1 MNSSKIMSI
10 VIATIAAA
18 LVMSSI
24 HSASHVF
31 AKKDNTGSSSGGG
44 SDSGSSNGGSGSSG
58 GTSSSSGSSSSNGD
72 YGNFQKC
79 LSDATTGGSA
89 TKQQI
94 RDCFDSTYGGGSS
107 SGGSTT
113 SGNTDNSGSSSDT
126 GNNPDNTNNDA
137 NN

>member
-1 MNSSKIMSI
+1 MNNSKIMSI
-10 VIATIAAA
+10 VIATIATA

-24 HSASHVF
+24 HTASHVF
-31 AKKDNTGSSSGGG
+31 AKKDDTSSSGG
-44 SDSGSSNGGSGSSG
+44 SDSGSGGGGSSSG
-58 GTSSSSGSSSSNGD
+58 TSRRADSSSSKGD
-72 YGNFQKC
+72 YDNFQKC

-94 RDCFDSTYGGGSS
+94 KDCFDSTYGSGSRSGGSS
-107 SGGSTT
+107 S